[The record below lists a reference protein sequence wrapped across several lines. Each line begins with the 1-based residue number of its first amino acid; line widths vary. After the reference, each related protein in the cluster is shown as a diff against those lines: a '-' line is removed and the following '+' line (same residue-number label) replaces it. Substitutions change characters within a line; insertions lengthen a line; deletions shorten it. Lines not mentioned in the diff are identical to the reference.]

1 MRPKRPRL
9 PEPRRSRLERV
20 RPRRRNPLNSI
31 DSVAPFR
38 IVGWLMKPPKPTR
51 DTHSASPTT
60 GGLQSF
66 ARLSNGR
73 LMPLWLIPML
83 YTVASVTAGLIL
95 PRVEHVYLA
104 DYAENISVGSA
115 LAFFSS
121 VSSGMMA
128 LTGIVF
134 AIAFVLVQFNALA
147 YSPRLVAMFAGSPK
161 LFHTLGIFFAT
172 FFYSLAAIAW
182 TDRGGSGR
190 VPLFSTLLVA
200 ILLIVSMV
208 AFARLVQSLN
218 DLQIHNV
225 LQVIGAR
232 GRSVIRARFPLIAD
246 GADPSREEI
255 ELPCVLGP
263 MTQTLTYS
271 GEPGVITRF
280 DLDVLVRLAQN
291 AEAVV
296 AIECGVGDTLVEDA
310 VLLRVH
316 GTGRKLP
323 EQALRQAIHVGT
335 SRSFEQDP
343 KYAIRLLVDIA
354 IRALSPAVNDPTTAV
369 QALDQIEDL
378 LLRLGRRR
386 LEIGTFRDA
395 AGRRRVVVPFPSW
408 QDFLQLAF
416 GEISAYG
423 ATSVQ
428 VMRKMQA
435 LITDL
440 IAALPLERRGPLEE
454 WHTHLKR
461 SVVISFA
468 DADARTAALIEDRQG
483 L

>member
-1 MRPKRPRL
+1 
-9 PEPRRSRLERV
+9 
-20 RPRRRNPLNSI
+20 
-31 DSVAPFR
+31 
-38 IVGWLMKPPKPTR
+38 MKALIPTR
-51 DTHSASPTT
+51 EIDGGSPTR
-60 GGLQSF
+60 GGLQLS

-95 PRVEHVYLA
+95 PRMEHMYLA
-104 DYAENISVGSA
+104 DYAENIAVGSA

-134 AIAFVLVQFNALA
+134 AIAFVLVQFNAIA
-147 YSPRLVAMFAGSPK
+147 YSPRLVVLFAGSPR

-172 FFYSLAAIAW
+172 FFYSLAATVW

-232 GRSVIRARFPLIAD
+232 GRSVIRVMFPLIAD
-246 GADPSREEI
+246 SADTSPEETQ
-255 ELPCVLGP
+255 LPLVLGP
-263 MTQTLTYS
+263 VIQTLTHS
-271 GEPGVITRF
+271 GEPRVITRF
-280 DLDVLVRLAQN
+280 DLDALVRLAQN
-291 AEAVV
+291 ADAVV
-296 AIECGVGDTLVEDA
+296 AIECGVGDTLVEGA

-335 SRSFEQDP
+335 SRTFEKDP

-378 LLRLGRRR
+378 LRRLGRRQLDAGLAR
-386 LEIGTFRDA
+386 DSDGTI
-395 AGRRRVVVPFPSW
+395 RVTFPTPTW
-408 QDFLQLAF
+408 QDYLSLSFD
-416 GEISAYG
+416 EIRQYG
-423 ATSVQ
+423 ATSIQ
-428 VMRKMQA
+428 VGRR
-435 LITDL
+435 LR
-440 IAALPLERRGPLEE
+440 AALVGLSGTIAVGDRRAAVQEYLD
-454 WHTHLKR
+454 HLNLGIGR
-461 SVVISFA
+461 SSFDDQDRA
-468 DADARTAALIEDRQG
+468 AALQEDRQG
-483 L
+483 LGLSRRPTASESLPIEPQKVHSVPES